1 MQIETK
7 QMGTVMVVEPKTDR
21 LDARNAPEFKQQI
34 VELIHR
40 GNNTIVIAMNHVDFV
55 DSSGLGAMISALKTL
70 GQNGEMVIAGTRKTV
85 YSLFKLT
92 RMDKVFKMFENTEAA
107 VTALSK

>member
-1 MQIETK
+1 MLIETK
-7 QMGTVMVVEPKTDR
+7 QLGTIVVVEPKTDR

-34 VELIHR
+34 IELIHR
-40 GNNTIVIAMNHVDFV
+40 GNNSIVIAMNHVDFV

-70 GQNGEMVIAGTRKTV
+70 GVNGDMVIAGTRKTV

-92 RMDKVFKMFENTEAA
+92 RMDKVFRMFENTEAA
-107 VTALSK
+107 INSLSK